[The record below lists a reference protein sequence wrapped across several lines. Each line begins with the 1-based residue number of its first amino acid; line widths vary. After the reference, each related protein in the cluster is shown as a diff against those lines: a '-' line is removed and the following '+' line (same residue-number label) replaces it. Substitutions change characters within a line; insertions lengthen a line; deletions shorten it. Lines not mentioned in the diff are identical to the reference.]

1 MKRSL
6 ELLSPEE
13 KQAVSEGLSILSR
26 ALEKAKKNKSV
37 SLSSA
42 NCGSRLFYLTFSS
55 FKMNNILLVNK
66 KGVDEYA

>member
-1 MKRSL
+1 MQNIFRGLYEKGHLKLKRSL

-37 SLSSA
+37 SLSPELR
-42 NCGSRLFYLTFSS
+42 GGRLFLFD
-55 FKMNNILLVNK
+55 I
-66 KGVDEYA
+66 